1 VQDKIVTIKVDIGLH
16 ARPAALFVQTAK
28 RMQSDIK
35 LKHGEKEANAKSIM
49 QVLTLGV
56 KQYDQLE
63 ITTEGPDEKDAMQA
77 LIALVESDFCETK

>member
-1 VQDKIVTIKVDIGLH
+1 MQDKIVTIKVDIGLH

>member
-1 VQDKIVTIKVDIGLH
+1 MQNKIVTIKVDIGLH

-28 RMQSDIK
+28 RMQSDIH

>member
-1 VQDKIVTIKVDIGLH
+1 MQNKIVTIKVDIGLH

>member
-1 VQDKIVTIKVDIGLH
+1 MQNKIVTIKVDIGLH

-63 ITTEGPDEKDAMQA
+63 ITTEGPDEKNAMQA